1 MTNLVQVA
9 EEITY
14 VPTDQLAGMIDN
26 PNSRFPSFI
35 VLSEIQRR
43 NLQKRSYDAEVAAQN
58 KPDTTVAQEAVAEL
72 TGLAGVPSNQPLSS
86 PMGES
91 PVGGGVP
98 APSGL
103 GGMQMMAGGGR
114 TEYSSGRR
122 TQLASER
129 LAKYLQLDPLRLPE
143 EARGVDLLALQAQM
157 QGIDPNKYR
166 SAYNE
171 IMATPLDGPASY
183 NQQIGGAYIDYES
196 MREEQ
201 ARKAQEDA
209 IEKARMKMLTDAG
222 LGGMVQERLSEL
234 GPDSVPTYIPIGM
247 ENEIKSAGDY
257 ASSQLMT
264 AGLQS
269 AVDDGKSTTNL
280 DGITGVI
287 TNKEKEDDG
296 ARLKKAADEVR
307 QIFGEKRPIDIGQI
321 KTDVS
326 GLEGLRDLIPEF
338 DPEQYRVDFAGL
350 SDAEKKTKQDV
361 TFLSGLSKAV
371 GSATNLAE
379 FGTGVADLA
388 QRIEAQ
394 KDKFRAEDL
403 ELNKAR
409 VANEMAIA
417 ELAKG
422 NRDERAKIEGTLASV
437 SQADSVANINNELK
451 KLEMSLDRDKTEANT
466 IIEYIKNIAYRRYIS
481 TLEVG
486 RLNTEEK
493 LVRDT
498 LDQLNDALADA
509 QGQPELQDRLRQEI
523 KNNQMLLDQ
532 ITLRR
537 GGGEAMGNAIVTDLS
552 DL

>member
-43 NLQKRSYDAEVAAQN
+43 NLQKKSYDAEVAAQN

-114 TEYSSGRR
+114 TGYSSGRR

-171 IMATPLDGPASY
+171 IMATPLSIETSNLPASF
-183 NQQIGGAYIDYES
+183 GPDYES
-196 MREEQ
+196 IREGQ

-234 GPDSVPTYIPIGM
+234 GEGTVPTYIPIGM
-247 ENEIKSAGDY
+247 EDEIKSAGDY

-269 AVDDGKSTTNL
+269 AVGDGASTTNL
-280 DGITGVI
+280 DGITGVV

-338 DPEQYRVDFAGL
+338 DPEKYRVEFAGL
-350 SDAEKKTKQDV
+350 SDADKKRKQEV
-361 TFLSGLSKAV
+361 ALFSGLSKAI
-371 GSATNLAE
+371 GGAKNLAE
-379 FGTGVADLA
+379 FGTGVAGLA
-388 QRIEAQ
+388 EGIEAQ